1 MELVGSPTDHATR
14 RQSAQGASMLFLAV
28 AGAWLLAWRKR
39 RLWRARTTRKIIM
52 TLGMERVHGGRIIVT
67 LDGSAMDGK
76 SGKIIM
82 TLNSC
87 FSQVEGNWKR
97 KQPILLLQK
106 EIWSNPWQFLVF
118 VRNDEWWILYPSPDV
133 LAPKTTA
140 KTMDGGRQTPKSNA
154 VSFVAV
160 RKRNDPRPP
169 KWILFR
175 NCVFLVDLFGR
186 RTFSI
191 L

>member
-1 MELVGSPTDHATR
+1 MPPKTSPPPSPPMELVGSPTDHATR

-76 SGKIIM
+76 SGKSMM
-82 TLNSC
+82 TLASC
-87 FSQVEGNWKR
+87 FSQVEGNWK
-97 KQPILLLQK
+97 KKPAILLLQK

-118 VRNDEWWILYPSPDV
+118 VRNDEWWIFIPL
-133 LAPKTTA
+133 LMCWLLK
-140 KTMDGGRQTPKSNA
+140 Q
-154 VSFVAV
+154 
-160 RKRNDPRPP
+160 PP
-169 KWILFR
+169 KQWTVEDKLQNR
-175 NCVFLVDLFGR
+175 MQFLL
-186 RTFSI
+186 
-191 L
+191 